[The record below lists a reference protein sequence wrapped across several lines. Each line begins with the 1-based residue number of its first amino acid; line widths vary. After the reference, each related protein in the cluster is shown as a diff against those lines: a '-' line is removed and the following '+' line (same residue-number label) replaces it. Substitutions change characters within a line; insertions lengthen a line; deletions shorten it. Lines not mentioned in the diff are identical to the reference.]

1 MDFATSLGV
10 TMFHDMGGLVGLQPY
25 QYALDLWRQK
35 NLKVR
40 VRPWFWSGDDNGVSE
55 AEARILNNYNMV
67 GDDVWRQLG
76 VGERINT
83 STTDPVNIDGWLFAA
98 QHGWM
103 VTQHSLSPQEVAFH
117 ISAYQSVDAQVG
129 PIIGALRW
137 SLCHVN
143 PITDAQIQAVKNL
156 GIGLNIQGTPYTSV
170 ASATPAGPP
179 FRKLLD
185 AGIPCGGGSDGT
197 NVGPF
202 NPWLMMSY
210 MTTAKNNTGTVV
222 NDPTQTITRMEALR
236 MYTLGS
242 SYLSWDDDTLG
253 SIEVGK
259 LADLAVLSDDPLTV
273 SDAEF
278 KKLRSVLTLQAGE
291 IVHSAS

>member
-1 MDFATSLGV
+1 
-10 TMFHDMGGLVGLQPY
+10 
-25 QYALDLWRQK
+25 
-35 NLKVR
+35 
-40 VRPWFWSGDDNGVSE
+40 VRPWFWSGDDLGVSV
-55 AEARILNNYNMV
+55 AETRIVNDYNMM

-83 STTDPVNIDGWLFAA
+83 STTNPLNINAWLFAA
-98 QHGWM
+98 QNGWM
-103 VTQHSLSPQEVAFH
+103 VTQHSLTPAEVAFH
-117 ISAYQSVDAQVG
+117 ISGYQTVDAAVG
-129 PIIGALRW
+129 PTIGALRW

-143 PITDAQIQAVKNL
+143 PITDAQIQAVKAL

-170 ASATPAGPP
+170 AGATPSGPP

-185 AGIPCGGGSDGT
+185 AGISCGGGSDGT
-197 NVGPF
+197 VVGAF
-202 NPWLMMSY
+202 NPWLMMYY
-210 MTTAKNNTGTVV
+210 MTTARNNAGTVI
-222 NDPTQTITRMEALR
+222 NGTQTITRMEALT

-242 SYLSWDDDTLG
+242 AYLSWDDDQLG

-291 IVHSAS
+291 VVHGGTDL